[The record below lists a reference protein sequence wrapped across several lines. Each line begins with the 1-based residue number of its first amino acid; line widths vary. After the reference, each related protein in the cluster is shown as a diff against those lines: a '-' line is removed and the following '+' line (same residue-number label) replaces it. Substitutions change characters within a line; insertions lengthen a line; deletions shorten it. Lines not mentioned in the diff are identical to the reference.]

1 MKQTKKIYNMT
12 NLTRLAGKLATNV
25 ARNICRLLV
34 LVILTICSG
43 GAWAGIIHFAD
54 PKVKEICVKLWD
66 TKDKYGW
73 KDGELSEEEAK
84 VVTSIGKVFSQKTDI
99 VSFDELKHFTGIT
112 YIDYYAFHGCESLR
126 SITIPNTVTYISNGA
141 FQKCSSL
148 ESITIPENVTYLGSD
163 AFYKCY
169 GLKDVTVKWTIP
181 LEIGDDVF
189 SGVNLSQCKLHI
201 PNGTIA
207 AYQAADVWK
216 DFNLQEDLISFADAK
231 VKEICIR
238 NWDTDGDG
246 ELSQSEAVVITDIGQ
261 SFKGNASITSFNEFR
276 YFIGLRNIEAA
287 AFQGCTSLKS
297 IILPDSIENIGAE
310 AFKGCKSLQS
320 IIIPKGV
327 GSIEDGTFHGCTS
340 MQSASIPRGI
350 ARIGVS
356 AFQDCA
362 ALQSVSIPTIVTSI
376 GAKAFSGC
384 SRLKDVTAMWGSP
397 LTIDSDVFEGVES
410 ANCTL
415 HIPCETE
422 TAYQS
427 ANVWN
432 KFILL
437 PDMILF
443 ADSQVKQICVENW
456 DTDDDGELSVLEAS
470 RVVDIEDKF
479 ARTSIT
485 SFDELQYFTGLV
497 QLNTRAFEWCES
509 LKSVIL
515 PEGLKN
521 ARGFWYSAI
530 ESVVIP
536 ESVTEIGVAAF
547 CGCSA
552 LKDVTVKWTTPVK
565 PGFRAFDEIQ
575 LENCT
580 LHHPFGTEKIYR
592 SAEVWKEFRVAPDSI
607 VFADPKVKTICLQWD
622 KDGDNHLSL
631 IEAEAVTDLG
641 KGFQSSSI
649 TSFDELKYFTGVKS
663 LKATFNTCSKLSSI
677 TIPAS
682 VDTIENN
689 TFSNCRSLKNLT
701 VEWTTPLAINKNVFK
716 NWSTNTFK
724 NCALNIPLGTLAAYK
739 SADVWKNFKIQVLD
753 IEFADS
759 KVGEICVRHWDAD
772 KNGTLSEAEV
782 LDVTELGDVFMK
794 NTEITSFDELKYFKM
809 LTAIEDAAFFGCSSL
824 KSVSVPESVTS
835 IGTMAFSGCTFLQTA
850 DIPDGLENVGTQA
863 FYGCISL
870 QSVTIP
876 KGVTRLGNYT
886 FSGCSSLKD
895 VTVGWET
902 PLVVDARVFD
912 GVKSGDCNLHIPSE
926 TFPEYSEADV
936 WKEFNI
942 KSAVIEFAEQRVKDI
957 CVENWDSDGDGELSE
972 EEAMNVTDLGNVFD
986 NETGITSFNELRY
999 FINLENIGRAAFYGC
1014 SSLKSITI
1022 PESVTSIG
1030 DYAFCECTSLPSISV
1045 PEGVT
1050 NIGEYAFSKCSA
1062 LSSMVIPEGVTSI
1075 GNGAFK
1081 GCTALQSA
1089 TIPKSVADIEE
1100 EAFSACISLK
1110 DLWVRW
1116 NTPIEINENVFD
1128 GVETSNCTLHVPN
1141 GVLDAYRSAAVW
1153 QDFRFETDMMPGTIS
1168 GLDRVKVTEDD
1179 SSNDETEAVLDLNG
1193 RKLPSPQ
1200 KGLTNI
1206 IRTKSGKTIK
1216 RIY

>member
-1 MKQTKKIYNMT
+1 MT
-12 NLTRLAGKLATNV
+12 NLTRLAGKLTTNV

-54 PKVKEICVKLWD
+54 PKVKEICVRMWD
-66 TKDKYGW
+66 TEDKYGW

-84 VVTSIGKVFSQKTDI
+84 AVTTIGNIFQGKSDI
-99 VSFDELKHFTGIT
+99 VSFDELKYFTGLT
-112 YIDYYAFHGCESLR
+112 FIDYYAFQKCSSLKT
-126 SITIPNTVTYISNGA
+126 ITIPNTVTGIYNGA
-141 FQKCSSL
+141 FEDCSSL
-148 ESITIPENVTYLGSD
+148 KSITIPEDVTYLGNSVFSD
-163 AFYKCY
+163 CT
-169 GLKDVTVKWTIP
+169 GLKDVTVKWTTP
-181 LEIGDDVF
+181 LEIEDDVF
-189 SGVNLSQCKLHI
+189 SGINLSQCKLHI
-201 PNGTIA
+201 PNGTIV

-216 DFNLQEDLISFADAK
+216 DFDIQEDLISFADAK

-246 ELSQSEAVVITDIGQ
+246 ELSQDEVVVITDIGQ
-261 SFKGNASITSFNEFR
+261 FFNGNVSITSFNELR
-276 YFIGLRNIEAA
+276 YFVNLKNIEAA

-327 GSIEDGTFHGCTS
+327 GSIEDGTFHGCTAI
-340 MQSASIPRGI
+340 QSVSVPRSIV
-350 ARIGVS
+350 RIGVS
-356 AFQDCA
+356 AFHDCA
-362 ALQSVSIPTIVTSI
+362 ALLSVSIPSSVTCI
-376 GAKAFSGC
+376 GTKAFSGC
-384 SRLKDVTAMWGSP
+384 SRLKDVTAMWDTP
-397 LTIDSDVFEGVES
+397 LMVDVDVFEGVES
-410 ANCTL
+410 GICTL
-415 HIPCETE
+415 HIPRGTE

-432 KFILL
+432 EFTLL

-456 DTDDDGELSVLEAS
+456 DTDDDGELSLLEAAL
-470 RVVDIEDKF
+470 VVDIGDKF
-479 ARTSIT
+479 ARTPIT
-485 SFDELQYFTGLV
+485 SFDELQYFTGLGK
-497 QLNTRAFEWCES
+497 LESRAFEWCES

-521 ARGFWYSAI
+521 ADGFQYSAL

-536 ESVTEIGVAAF
+536 ESVTVIDVAAF

-552 LKDVTVKWTTPVK
+552 LKDVTVRWTTPVK

-580 LHHPFGTEKIYR
+580 LHHPYGTEKIYR
-592 SAEVWKEFRVAPDSI
+592 SAEVWKEFNVAPDSI
-607 VFADPKVKTICLQWD
+607 VFADPKVKAICLQWD
-622 KDGDNHLSL
+622 ANGDTHLSQ
-631 IEAEAVTDLG
+631 IEAEMVTDLG
-641 KGFQSSSI
+641 KSFQSSAI

-663 LKATFNTCSKLSSI
+663 LKATFSTCSKLNSI

-682 VDTIENN
+682 VDIIENN
-689 TFSNCRSLKNLT
+689 TFSNCRNLKNLT
-701 VEWTTPLAINKNVFK
+701 VGWTTPLAINKNVFK
-716 NWSTNTFK
+716 NWSTSTFR
-724 NCALNIPLGTLAAYK
+724 NCALNIPLGTLTAYK
-739 SADVWKNFKIQVLD
+739 NADVWKNFNIQILD

-772 KNGTLSEAEV
+772 KNGTLSEAEA
-782 LDVTELGDVFMK
+782 LDVTELGDIFMK
-794 NTEITSFDELKYFKM
+794 NTEITSFDELKYFKK
-809 LTAIEDAAFFGCSSL
+809 LSAIEDAAFFGCSSL
-824 KSVSVPESVTS
+824 KSVSIPESVTS
-835 IGTMAFSGCTFLQTA
+835 IGAMAFSGCTFLRTA
-850 DIPDGLENVGTQA
+850 YIPEGLENLGTQA

-876 KGVTRLGNYT
+876 EGVTRLGNYT
-886 FSGCSSLKD
+886 FSNCSSLKD
-895 VTVGWET
+895 VMVGWET

-912 GVKSGDCNLHIPSE
+912 GVRLGDCNLHIPSE

-986 NETGITSFNELRY
+986 NETSITSFNELRY
-999 FINLENIGRAAFYGC
+999 FINLENIERAAFYSC

-1022 PESVTSIG
+1022 PESATSIG
-1030 DYAFCECTSLPSISV
+1030 DYAFCECTSLPSISI

-1081 GCTALQSA
+1081 GCTVLQSA
-1089 TIPKSVADIEE
+1089 TIPESVADIEE

-1116 NTPIEINENVFD
+1116 STPIEINENVFD
-1128 GVETSNCTLHVPN
+1128 GLETSNCTLHVPN

-1153 QDFRFETDMMPGTIS
+1153 QDFRFETDMMSGTIS

-1179 SSNDETEAVLDLNG
+1179 SCKDATEAILDLNG